1 MVSFHYRQV
10 HNITKKS
17 IYFYSFS
24 EGCTIENFAFGSG
37 DILVSG
43 EYNLHDS
50 ATDCQQACQL
60 ITECQYWTYYDDTVT
75 DKPNYCELKHSDDE
89 DADYEMEGAIS
100 GPKVCPSDQSMFF
113 FLSLQYGERKIN
125 VNLF

>member
-1 MVSFHYRQV
+1 MGMINGVC
-10 HNITKKS
+10 NK
-17 IYFYSFS
+17 
-24 EGCTIENFAFGSG
+24 GCTKENFAFGSG

-60 ITECQYWTYYDDTVT
+60 ITECQYWTYYTDAVT
-75 DKPNYCELKHSDDE
+75 EKPNYCELKHSDDE

-100 GPKVCPSDQSMFF
+100 GPKVCPTYSLIKHFLFF
-113 FLSLQYGERKIN
+113 FP
-125 VNLF
+125 

>member
-1 MVSFHYRQV
+1 MVSFHCLY
-10 HNITKKS
+10 T
-17 IYFYSFS
+17 IYVINEKISNHLYSFS
-24 EGCTIENFAFGSG
+24 EGCTKENFAFGSG

-60 ITECQYWTYYDDTVT
+60 ITECQYWTYYTDAVT

-100 GPKVCPSDQSMFF
+100 GPKVCPT
-113 FLSLQYGERKIN
+113 
-125 VNLF
+125 

>member
-1 MVSFHYRQV
+1 MINGVCH
-10 HNITKKS
+10 
-17 IYFYSFS
+17 

-100 GPKVCPSDQSMFF
+100 GPKVCPSD
-113 FLSLQYGERKIN
+113 
-125 VNLF
+125 